1 MRRERGPGRGCFV
14 GGTPKFPG
22 GERPLKK
29 FEGLPREVIALRVSQ
44 EIEDNS
50 YVNLGIGIPTLVS
63 NWLEGRDVILQSEI
77 GMLKTGSL
85 AEGDSIDQDLINASC
100 QPVLEAP
107 GTVYFDICESF
118 AMIRGGHVDITVMG
132 AFQVNQ
138 SGDFASWLN
147 PSRGL
152 SGVGNIG
159 GSMDLAAGAK
169 KLFIAMEHTT
179 NDGSPK
185 IVRDLTYPATAKKK
199 VNKIFTDLAVIDII
213 PEGLLLKEIF
223 PGLSVEDIQ
232 SVTEPKL
239 LIARDLKEIEL

>member
-1 MRRERGPGRGCFV
+1 MN
-14 GGTPKFPG
+14 
-22 GERPLKK
+22 LKK
-29 FEGLPREVIALRVSQ
+29 FEGLPREIIALRVSK

-63 NWLEGRDVILQSEI
+63 NWLEGREVILQSEI

-85 AEGDSIDQDLINASC
+85 AEGDAIDQDLINASC
-100 QPVLEAP
+100 QPVLEVS

-118 AMIRGGHVDITVMG
+118 AMIRGGHVDVTVMG
-132 AFQVNQ
+132 AFQVNG

-152 SGVGNIG
+152 NGVGNIG

-169 KLFIAMEHTT
+169 RLFIAMEHTT
-179 NDGSPK
+179 NDGMPK
-185 IVRDLTYPATAKKK
+185 LVRELSYPATARNK
-199 VNKIFTDLAVIDII
+199 VDKIFTDLAVIDIV
-213 PEGLLLKEIF
+213 PQGLLLKEIY
-223 PGLSVEDIQ
+223 PGLSVEELQ

-239 LIARDLKEIEL
+239 LIDAGLKEIEL